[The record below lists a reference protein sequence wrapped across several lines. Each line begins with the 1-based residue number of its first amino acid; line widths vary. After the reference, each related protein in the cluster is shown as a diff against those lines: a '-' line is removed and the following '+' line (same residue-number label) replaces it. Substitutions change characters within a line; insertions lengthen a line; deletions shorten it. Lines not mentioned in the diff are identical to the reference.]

1 MNRAEKRNQEKIY
14 KKKMQWAESLRPW
27 QKEFIN
33 DALAD
38 ARATIETEVV
48 SKTINKL
55 GKDVAEE
62 IAEILKAF
70 CLIR

>member
-33 DALAD
+33 DALEIG
-38 ARATIETEVV
+38 RAHV
-48 SKTINKL
+48 
-55 GKDVAEE
+55 
-62 IAEILKAF
+62 
-70 CLIR
+70 